1 MITKRIKELESAKAR
16 LARLERSLAE
26 DLQQEL
32 ASMPTAYGFESVRV
46 VHGRGG
52 DRRPAA
58 GAGGKASRAPAR
70 KARKGEAAGQGRRRR
85 AVITDATRADVKK
98 LTEGGKTG
106 QEIAKELKI
115 SLPSVQNIKKALG
128 LVKSRK

>member
-1 MITKRIKELESAKAR
+1 MITKRIKELETAKAR
-16 LARLERSLAE
+16 LARLEHSLAE

-32 ASMPTAYGFESVRV
+32 ASLPSAYGFESVKSFLVAV
-46 VHGRGG
+46 VAAGSRHGRKTSKATARKTRKGKS
-52 DRRPAA
+52 PAA
-58 GAGGKASRAPAR
+58 KGK
-70 KARKGEAAGQGRRRR
+70 RRR
-85 AVITDATRADVKK
+85 AVITDATRAEVKK

-106 QEIAKELKI
+106 QEVAKALKI